1 MGAAGNIKAQNI
13 WGNKLL
19 FRKDLSTNKSGY
31 YGYNS
36 HGDVV
41 SITDE
46 NGQDLNAYEYDTGE
60 NVTTQKEGMS
70 NPFKYSEEIYD
81 EETGFYYLRT
91 RYYDPKV
98 GRFISEDTYRT
109 SR

>member
-1 MGAAGNIKAQNI
+1 
-13 WGNKLL
+13 
-19 FRKDLSTNKSGY
+19 
-31 YGYNS
+31 
-36 HGDVV
+36 
-41 SITDE
+41 
-46 NGQDLNAYEYDTGE
+46 
-60 NVTTQKEGMS
+60 MS